1 MKLVPTE
8 LPDVLEIVEEPH
20 EDERGAFV
28 RLWDADVL
36 AAAGIAHRCTQLSLS
51 RNRRAGTL
59 RGLHYA
65 APPHAETKLVRC
77 VRGAIHDVAVDVRP
91 GSPSYGRH
99 VARRLDARTGNGLL
113 IPAGFAHGFQ
123 TLEDDSD
130 VLYAIDLPYVPAAAR
145 AVRYDDPV
153 LAIAWPLPISIVS
166 ERDASAPQF
175 ARAKHETI

>member
-8 LPDVLEIVEEPH
+8 IPAVLEVVEEPH

-51 RNRRAGTL
+51 RNHRAGTL

-77 VRGAIHDVAVDVRP
+77 VRGAIHDVAVDLRP

-99 VARRLDARTGNGLL
+99 VARRLAARSGGGLL

-123 TLEDDSD
+123 TLEDESD
-130 VLYAIDLPYVPAAAR
+130 VLYGIDLPYVPAAAR
-145 AVRYDDPV
+145 AVRYDDPT
-153 LAIAWPLPISIVS
+153 LAIAWPLAVSVISK
-166 ERDASAPQF
+166 RDAGAPLL
-175 ARAKHETI
+175 HEAEPAPC

>member
-1 MKLVPTE
+1 VRLVPTE
-8 LPDVLEIVEEPH
+8 IPEVLEIVEEPH

-51 RNRRAGTL
+51 RNHRAGTL

-77 VRGAIHDVAVDVRP
+77 VRGAIHDVAVDLRL

-99 VARRLDARTGNGLL
+99 VARRLDACTGNGLL

-123 TLEDDSD
+123 TLADETD
-130 VLYAIDLPYVPAAAR
+130 VLYAIDLPYVPEAAR
-145 AVRYDDPV
+145 ALRYDDPA
-153 LAIAWPLPISIVS
+153 LAIAWPLAVS
-166 ERDASAPQF
+166 VVSARDASAPPL
-175 ARAKHETI
+175 HEAEPAPR